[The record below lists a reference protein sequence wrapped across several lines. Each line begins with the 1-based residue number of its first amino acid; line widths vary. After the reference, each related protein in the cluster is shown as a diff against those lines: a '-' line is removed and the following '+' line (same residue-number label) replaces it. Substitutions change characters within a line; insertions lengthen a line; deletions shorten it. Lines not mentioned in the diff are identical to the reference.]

1 MFSAARS
8 LRQIPRVAS
17 VPKRKLFTSIPF
29 LKKENVPTFGFVTGL
44 IALSVQLVLLYPW
57 HFTLSRQFDEL
68 QEKVLQV
75 EAESVRVSAK
85 LDEVMKLEVDVKVK
99 ERAIMEASERILS
112 SQTTTQEKIDELIKL
127 THQKRERKFGKD

>member
-1 MFSAARS
+1 MT
-8 LRQIPRVAS
+8 
-17 VPKRKLFTSIPF
+17 KLLCTI
-29 LKKENVPTFGFVTGL
+29 
-44 IALSVQLVLLYPW
+44 
-57 HFTLSRQFDEL
+57 

-85 LDEVMKLEVDVKVK
+85 LDEVMKLEVEVKVK

-127 THQKRERKFGKD
+127 THKKREKKFGKE